1 MAIQKLAFL
10 NGYFDIYDRDENG
23 NPVNGFFLGDV
34 SESTLNTEVE
44 KQEHKESYS
53 GQNLTIATVTTGKPV
68 SLQMTLHNH
77 QLEVLA
83 PFLQSEVVAT
93 AGATATDED
102 LGDLAAGQV
111 TALKN
116 LNISSVTTITK
127 DVAGTPTAAVEGIDY
142 ALDKKTARFVAIS
155 AMEGVKVTYVYGAR
169 KSLGIFAGEPK
180 EKFLRYN
187 ATNKVDGKP
196 YVFILR
202 RVKANPLQ
210 NFSLVGQQIA
220 GYNVTFD
227 ILADDKLPGGMG
239 GNLGALG
246 HIECTE

>member
-1 MAIQKLAFL
+1 MAIQKLAFI
-10 NGYFDIYDRDENG
+10 NGYFDIFDRDVSG
-23 NPVNGFFLGDV
+23 NPIDGFFLGDV
-34 SESTLNTEVE
+34 SEATLSTEVE

-68 SLQMTLHNH
+68 SLQMTLHDH
-77 QLEVLA
+77 QFRVLS
-83 PFLQSEVVAT
+83 PFLQSEVVDT
-93 AGATATDED
+93 AGATAADEVV
-102 LGDLAAGQV
+102 GDLAAGQV

-116 LNISSVTTITK
+116 INITSVTSIK
-127 DVAGTPTAAVEGIDY
+127 KEVDGLPVDAVEGIDY
-142 ALDKKTARFVAIS
+142 ALDKKTARFVAIKQLTS
-155 AMEGVKVTYVYGAR
+155 VKATYVYGAR

-187 ATNKVDGKP
+187 GTNKVDGKP
-196 YVFILR
+196 YIAILR

-220 GYNVTFD
+220 GYSVTFD

-246 HIECTE
+246 HFECTE